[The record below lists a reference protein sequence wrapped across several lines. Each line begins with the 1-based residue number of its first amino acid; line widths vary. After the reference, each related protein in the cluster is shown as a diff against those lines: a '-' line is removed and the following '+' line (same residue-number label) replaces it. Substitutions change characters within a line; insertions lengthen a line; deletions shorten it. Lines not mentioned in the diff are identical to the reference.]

1 MKKQLSRILPLA
13 MVLAT
18 ILLLTSC
25 GHKHT
30 NGEWTIDKEATCV
43 ENGSKIRSCE
53 CGEVETENIPA
64 KGHTSGEWITDVEA
78 TCTETGTKYQICSVC
93 SETIKSEIISA
104 NGHNGGQW
112 ITDVEATCK
121 ENGSKHQ
128 VCSVCSETIKNESIA
143 ANGHKGGN
151 WITDVEAT
159 CTEDGSKHQVCSVCS
174 ETIKTEIIKSAGKHS
189 YTSKVIKAA
198 TCTTKGEQKFTCSV
212 CKYTYTEEL
221 SPKGHSW
228 KSATCTSPKTC
239 SVCKSTEGKALG
251 HNKGTDGYCTRCN
264 KKVTID
270 MNTIIGHP
278 DKCNTTK
285 YFGFCYY
292 KNSADGIKVCWGG
305 ENLSK
310 KTINYYTITV
320 YFYNAV
326 GDPAYS
332 EITGKSSKTIK
343 YVGPV
348 SPGKD
353 LVIFGIVDYVPVCS
367 KVVIGEIT
375 VRMVHNL

>member
-30 NGEWTIDKEATCV
+30 YGEWTIDKEATCV

-53 CGEVETENIPA
+53 CGEVETEHIPA

-78 TCTETGTKYQICSVC
+78 TCTETGTKHQICSVC
-93 SETIKSEIISA
+93 SETL
-104 NGHNGGQW
+104 
-112 ITDVEATCK
+112 
-121 ENGSKHQ
+121 
-128 VCSVCSETIKNESIA
+128 KNESIA
-143 ANGHKGGN
+143 ANGHKGGK

-159 CTEDGSKHQVCSVCS
+159 CTEDGSKHEVCSVCS

-198 TCTTKGEQKFTCSV
+198 TCTTKGEQEFTCSV

-239 SVCKSTEGKALG
+239 SACKSTDGKALG

-270 MNTIIGHP
+270 MTTIIGNP
-278 DKCNTTK
+278 DKCSTTK
-285 YFGFCYY
+285 HFGFCYY

-320 YFYNAV
+320 YFFNAV

-367 KVVIGEIT
+367 KVAIGEIT
-375 VRMVHNL
+375 VEYADGTSDTGWYGWSTTYRNSAIK